1 VKCDEAKPKCMR
13 CQKFGGGV
21 ECIYPT
27 FKAFKPDSTGA
38 SRILIP
44 KLGNSKPPAVAFV
57 PHYGRFGPELDEM
70 EGRCLQFFCEISS
83 EITGPFKTSVWNRL
97 IPQAGDAY
105 PLIRH
110 SILALSALSKAR
122 AETKGNRSQARSLLA
137 KSHHEF
143 AIKQYCKALKELR
156 GKLGRINGDVRT
168 VLIACLLIFSF
179 ETLQDNQNAASLH
192 ASGAVNLLMEYHQH
206 HKNPSKPPN
215 SYAPSYWACQSQI
228 EEDLHSAF
236 SYLDLQAFDQRP
248 AGHHRCFVQQMNEII
263 KYIPAEFMDLNSCRK
278 MFQLITRRN
287 FHWVSIARST
297 LQQRMVHQVHC
308 NPVGGP
314 HIAEMHF
321 GNTLLVDSLINEIPA
336 TLLAEHQE
344 YLEDINRW
352 QRASKNLFEA
362 TGHRILKWT
371 GTKLEDFII
380 TALLRIHAAY
390 QIVSLAEVL
399 NPNKTTFDDYLPQ
412 FREMIELSALIYP
425 HLVNGNGAL
434 FHFDLGII
442 PALSH
447 VGMLCRDRELR
458 SQAIEMLLRTPG
470 YREGIFDAVAAGKLD
485 QCAMEFEEPWRD
497 ESGNIPEGRRV
508 KLVTVQVV
516 LRERRATS
524 IWKQRIGTE
533 NEKDVVERRAEIEW

>member
-1 VKCDEAKPKCMR
+1 VR

-27 FKAFKPDSTGA
+27 FIAFKPHSTEA
-38 SRILIP
+38 SRVLVP
-44 KLGNSKPPAVAFV
+44 KFENSKPPVVAFV
-57 PHYGRFGPELDEM
+57 LHYGSFGPELDEM
-70 EGRCLQFFCEISS
+70 EGRYLQFFCEEISS

-97 IPQAGDAY
+97 IPQAGEAY

-137 KSHHEF
+137 KSHYEF

-192 ASGAVNLLMEYHQH
+192 ASGAVNLLMEYHKH
-206 HKNPSKPPN
+206 HKNPSRPPN

-263 KYIPAEFMDLNSCRK
+263 KYISAEFTDLNSCRK

-297 LQQRMVHQVHC
+297 LQQRVVHPVHC
-308 NPVGGP
+308 NPAGGP

-321 GNTLLVDSLINEIPA
+321 GHTLWADSLINEIPA
-336 TLLAEHQE
+336 TLVAERQE
-344 YLEDINRW
+344 YLEDIHRW
-352 QRASKNLFEA
+352 QRASKNVFEV
-362 TGHRILKWT
+362 TGHSVLKWN
-371 GTKLEDFII
+371 GTRLEDFII
-380 TALLRIHAAY
+380 TTLFKIHAAN
-390 QIVSLAEVL
+390 QIVSLAEAL
-399 NPNKTTFDDYLPQ
+399 YLNKTTFDDYLPQ
-412 FREMIELSALIYP
+412 FREMTELSALIYP
-425 HLVNGNGAL
+425 YLVNSNGAL

-442 PALSH
+442 PALSQ

-497 ESGNIPEGRRV
+497 ESGHIPEDRRV
-508 KLVTVQVV
+508 KLVTIQVV

-533 NEKDVVERRAEIEW
+533 SEKDVVERRAEIAW